1 MRWRNR
7 CKAMRKIVLINGSRK
22 INKRSVITAAILLLV
37 CGVCA
42 CGSDGTVQ
50 EAPAE
55 EEISAEQPESEE
67 DMSVKQAE
75 AEEIPTDLAKT
86 EEDDGLSNQVSDED
100 VPQYEGYDLLWHDE
114 FNGTMM
120 DESIWSYEPHA
131 PGWTN
136 AELQE
141 YTTSTENVYVRNGK
155 MTIKAVK
162 TQNDKGKDY
171 YTSGKVTTKGKQD
184 FLYGKVVASAKVP
197 QGKGL
202 WPAIWMMPTN
212 QSYYGGWPRC
222 GEIDIME
229 VLGDDVNTAYSTIH
243 YGKPHNEQQGKY
255 VLTGDGFADGFHE
268 YSVEWEPGEMR
279 FYIDENLILTVNDW
293 FSGDVGIDDRP
304 YPAPFDQT
312 FYVQLNLAVGG
323 TWPGNPDDSTDFDKA
338 EFEIDYV
345 RVYQKESYDTN
356 VTKPEKVYREALE
369 DGNYIYNGDFA
380 VAEDL
385 DDDTDWSFFLAQG
398 GVGEA
403 VIEDG
408 MIAINTK
415 SAGTVDYSLQL
426 VQPELPMIKGNEYR
440 LTFEAY
446 AEEKRT
452 MNVCV
457 SAPTAGWIRYL
468 SDTPVELTTDWQTY
482 TYEFKMKD
490 RDDNNGRLE
499 FNLGNMGSVG
509 TVYIKNVRVEQIK

>member
-1 MRWRNR
+1 
-7 CKAMRKIVLINGSRK
+7 MRKSLLYIQRKGRLLGCVLAVLAMSI
-22 INKRSVITAAILLLV
+22 
-37 CGVCA
+37 CA
-42 CGSDGTVQ
+42 CGNNADVKEMPAELMEHKETADAGQEGSDQAATGEQIDPEDAAATQTEESDGLGNQV
-50 EAPAE
+50 E
-55 EEISAEQPESEE
+55 EEE
-67 DMSVKQAE
+67 
-75 AEEIPTDLAKT
+75 
-86 EEDDGLSNQVSDED
+86 
-100 VPQYEGYDLLWHDE
+100 VPQIDGYQLLWHDE
-114 FNGTMM
+114 FNGTEM
-120 DESIWSYEPHA
+120 DETIWNYEPHA

-141 YTTSTENVYVRNGK
+141 YTTSTDNVFVRDGK

-184 FLYGKVVASAKVP
+184 FLYGKVTASAKVP
-197 QGKGL
+197 EGKGL

-212 QSYYGGWPRC
+212 QSLYGGWPRC

-229 VLGDDVNTAYSTIH
+229 VLGDDVATAYSTIH
-243 YGKPHNEQQGKY
+243 YGKPHNEQQGKC
-255 VLTGDGFADGFHE
+255 VLKENNFAQDFHE

-279 FYIDENLILTVNDW
+279 FLIDDDLILTVNDW

-323 TWPGNPDDSTDFDKA
+323 TWPGNPDATTDFDKA

-345 RVYQKESYDTN
+345 RVYQKESYDTD
-356 VTKPEKVYREALE
+356 VTKPEKIYREALE

-380 VAEDL
+380 AAEDL
-385 DDDTDWSFFLAQG
+385 DDDEDWSFLLAQG
-398 GVGEA
+398 GAAEA
-403 VIEDG
+403 VINDG
-408 MIAINTK
+408 MIAVNTK
-415 SAGTVDYSLQL
+415 NAGEVDYSVQL
-426 VQPELPMIKGNEYR
+426 VQDKLPMIKGNEYR

-446 AEEKRT
+446 AEEERT

-457 SAPTAGWIRYL
+457 SAPTAGWGRYL
-468 SDTPVELTTDWQTY
+468 PDTSVELIEDWQTY

-490 RDDNNGRLE
+490 RGDNNGRLE
-499 FNLGNMGSVG
+499 FNMGHQGS
-509 TVYIKNVRVEQIK
+509 TAAVYIRNVRVEQIG